1 MTLQDDIIATLGV
14 KPEIS
19 PAEEVRRSVDFLK
32 DYLKQYPFLKSLVLG
47 ISGGQDSSLAGR
59 LAQLAIEELRAETGD
74 APINSSLFVCLM
86 ACNMM
91 KMMLKKHWLSSN
103 QMSV

>member
-32 DYLKQYPFLKSLVLG
+32 DYLKQYPFFFFFLLG
-47 ISGGQDSSLAGR
+47 I
-59 LAQLAIEELRAETGD
+59 
-74 APINSSLFVCLM
+74 
-86 ACNMM
+86 
-91 KMMLKKHWLSSN
+91 
-103 QMSV
+103 